1 MSEPIETVI
10 IRAQQSF
17 EIAGGLN
24 LVKIEIDGY
33 RVLNIF
39 KEF

>member
-1 MSEPIETVI
+1 MSEATETVI
-10 IRAQQSF
+10 FCAQQSF
-17 EIAGGLN
+17 EIADGLN

-39 KEF
+39 KKF